1 MHRRSEQPNGKH
13 SKALKHDA
21 TGAQRAAY
29 DVSHVENE
37 ETGQFVHKRAALAF
51 YQKQAKDAKPGAG
64 HQQRY
69 VTGERQPIIAEDKDG
84 TGFACAQYYEVH
96 VGQRGTPLNSEAELM
111 LEGVLRSGYACVLE
125 LRKLNGKRRVPR
137 LSVRAKDASRCSAVI
152 LPLVR
157 RSSGQWVAD
166 RSVARPVLVPLLSL
180 GRCVVASEGSG
191 NRAGSFT
198 IAVADQAAGG
208 PELRTMN
215 LSEDLFAAA
224 AMNAVEKDLMEMK
237 VTELK
242 EELASRD
249 EPVSGN
255 KAWLRRR
262 LHAAI
267 VREHLEAAS
276 EE

>member
-1 MHRRSEQPNGKH
+1 
-13 SKALKHDA
+13 
-21 TGAQRAAY
+21 
-29 DVSHVENE
+29 
-37 ETGQFVHKRAALAF
+37 
-51 YQKQAKDAKPGAG
+51 
-64 HQQRY
+64 
-69 VTGERQPIIAEDKDG
+69 
-84 TGFACAQYYEVH
+84 
-96 VGQRGTPLNSEAELM
+96 
-111 LEGVLRSGYACVLE
+111 VLE